1 MRITIHCSDIDF
13 NVIAR
18 LESFIT
24 GWGLESALERAVR
37 YCEAGADA
45 ILVHSKISEP
55 SEIEAFMECWDNKC
69 PIVIVPTKYYNTPT
83 SLFKSLNIK

>member
-1 MRITIHCSDIDF
+1 MGSSIFLHIFPKIDDEFYGKIAAMKDSQEDTDF

-24 GWGLESALERAVR
+24 GWGLESALERANK

-45 ILVHSKISEP
+45 I
-55 SEIEAFMECWDNKC
+55 
-69 PIVIVPTKYYNTPT
+69 
-83 SLFKSLNIK
+83 SL